1 MDREILFRAK
11 SNNTNK
17 WEFGSL
23 GKTKYGNFI
32 IGNSKQHFVD
42 ENTIGQ
48 YTGLCDKNE
57 TKIFEG
63 DIVELWCERS
73 VYGRKQSVQD
83 KYIKVRAVV
92 DWGYQ
97 YSIGFMLNYNNEHNK
112 KLCTAKNKEHYDRDI
127 GKRCI
132 TDFLEKKKYIRHEI
146 WKFLDDIEVVGNIHD
161 NPELLEGL

>member
-48 YTGLCDKNE
+48 YTGLCDKNHH
-57 TKIFEG
+57 I
-63 DIVELWCERS
+63 S
-73 VYGRKQSVQD
+73 
-83 KYIKVRAVV
+83 
-92 DWGYQ
+92 
-97 YSIGFMLNYNNEHNK
+97 
-112 KLCTAKNKEHYDRDI
+112 
-127 GKRCI
+127 
-132 TDFLEKKKYIRHEI
+132 
-146 WKFLDDIEVVGNIHD
+146 
-161 NPELLEGL
+161 